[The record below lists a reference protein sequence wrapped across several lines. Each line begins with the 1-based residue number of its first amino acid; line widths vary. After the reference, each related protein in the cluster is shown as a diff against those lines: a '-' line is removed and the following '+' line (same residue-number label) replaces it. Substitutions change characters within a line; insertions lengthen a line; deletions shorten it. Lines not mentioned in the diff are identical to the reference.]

1 MLRLI
6 TSIIFWPFFFIR
18 SCLNETQLCKGSAL
32 CPNKEDLK
40 YCQNATSLGLT
51 DTNWEPINSYYVVKK
66 NKTKRVRGT
75 QSCNNLG
82 QPDEE
87 KKLQGQQINPLNVN
101 DNQFHCWNRK
111 DEQPFDVA
119 KTTNGTNDGNQ
130 KTWLDNV
137 EKPCESIYHRRCL
150 GDRADQCV
158 HSRGNFLTLNENN
171 GPGQLSIHLSPPYSI
186 LFKTKFSVT
195 FLFFFNSY

>member
-1 MLRLI
+1 M
-6 TSIIFWPFFFIR
+6 FFIR
-18 SCLNETQLCKGSAL
+18 SCIDESQLCNGTAL

-51 DTNWEPINSYYVVKK
+51 DTNWKPINGK
-66 NKTKRVRGT
+66 

-82 QPDEE
+82 QPDEQ
-87 KKLQGQQINPLNVN
+87 KKLQGQQIDPLNVN
-101 DNQFHCWNRK
+101 DNRFHCWNRK

-137 EKPCESIYHRRCL
+137 EKPCEKGSEYRRCL
-150 GDRADQCV
+150 GDRADQCAR
-158 HSRGNFLTLNENN
+158 SRGKFLTLNENN
-171 GPGQLSIHLSPPYSI
+171 GPGQLSIHLSLPAYSI
-186 LFKTKFSVT
+186 LFETKLSVI
-195 FLFFFNSY
+195 FLFFCNSY

>member
-1 MLRLI
+1 M
-6 TSIIFWPFFFIR
+6 
-18 SCLNETQLCKGSAL
+18 

-40 YCQNATSLGLT
+40 YCRNATSWGLT
-51 DTNWEPINSYYVVKK
+51 DANWNPIEGK
-66 NKTKRVRGT
+66 

-82 QPDEE
+82 QPDEQ
-87 KKLQGQQINPLNVN
+87 KNLQGQQINPQNV
-101 DNQFHCWNRK
+101 DNRFFDCLNRK

-119 KTTNGTNDGNQ
+119 KTTNGTNDANQ

-137 EKPCESIYHRRCL
+137 ETPCVQGSEYRRCL

-158 HSRGNFLTLNENN
+158 DAICKFLTLNEIN
-171 GPGQLSIHLSPPYSI
+171 GPGQLSIHLSPPYSM

-195 FLFFFNSY
+195 ILFFCNSY

>member
-6 TSIIFWPFFFIR
+6 TSIIFWTFFFIR
-18 SCLNETQLCKGSAL
+18 SCINETQLCNGSAL
-32 CPNKEDLK
+32 CPDKEDLK
-40 YCQNATSLGLT
+40 YCQNATSWGLT
-51 DTNWEPINSYYVVKK
+51 DANWKPILGLV
-66 NKTKRVRGT
+66 
-75 QSCNNLG
+75 SCDHLDQ
-82 QPDEE
+82 QPDEQ
-87 KKLQGQQINPLNVN
+87 KNLQGQQINRLNVN
-101 DNQFHCWNRK
+101 DTRFYQCINRK

-137 EKPCESIYHRRCL
+137 EKPCDHKYKYHRRCL

-158 HSRGNFLTLNENN
+158 DSYCKFLSLNENN

-186 LFKTKFSVT
+186 LFKTKFSVI
-195 FLFFFNSY
+195 FLFFCNSY